1 MIRLATVQDLSE
13 LYVMFQ
19 VMHSE
24 AIDGTSS
31 IDSEKLTA
39 TLNATL
45 HRGVVVVYE
54 VDGFIVGAI
63 GGMETSDW
71 WSSDIYIADL
81 FFFVYE
87 EHRKSKIAVTL
98 IKSFLKIARDA
109 NIKAKLGHVYTG
121 DGERKDNFYE
131 RLGLSKV
138 GSLYMES

>member
-13 LYVMFQ
+13 LYVMLQ

-39 TLNATL
+39 TLNAAL

-98 IKSFLKIARDA
+98 IKSFLKCDGPVFLEVKIRI
-109 NIKAKLGHVYTG
+109 NKSENKLP
-121 DGERKDNFYE
+121 RPKDLLKVKKDF
-131 RLGLSKV
+131 LSK
-138 GSLYMES
+138 